1 MTTAAPNPKATQA
14 DDTRI
19 EGHVD
24 RIMAALIEAKPEPA
38 SAAHSPAVV
47 RALAD
52 IEAAKRD
59 VDADVAA
66 CLDAVADLI
75 RQTGDPD
82 AVFDRVLDNFAR
94 EELRVLTAAHGLRLA
109 ESSAEAV
116 ESGDLTETL
125 VFWEFN
131 GSALAVVPRGQ
142 RPADTLRQLRAAIDE
157 RADEQQLADSF
168 QASVAAGDVE
178 DLDSWHARVTTE
190 AAR

>member
-1 MTTAAPNPKATQA
+1 MTTATPN
-14 DDTRI
+14 
-19 EGHVD
+19 
-24 RIMAALIEAKPEPA
+24 AK
-38 SAAHSPAVV
+38 VT

-52 IEAAKRD
+52 IEAAKRE

-75 RQTGDPD
+75 RQTSDPD
-82 AVFDRVLDNFAR
+82 AVFGRVLDGFAR
-94 EELRVLTAAHGLRLA
+94 EELRVLTAAHGVRLV

-116 ESGDLTETL
+116 ESGALPETR

-142 RPADTLRQLRAAIDE
+142 RPADTLAQLRAAIAE
-157 RADEQQLADSF
+157 RAAEQQLGESF

-178 DLDSWHARVTTE
+178 DLDSWHARVTAE